1 MKLLIAGCSI
11 TDGNGLP
18 GEKDNPGIWA
28 NQLAQKFNATSI
40 TNVAKSGANN
50 QYIFLETMSAMIK
63 NHYDVIIVSW
73 SALGRFNFRVGLEQY
88 TVDTML
94 TDSHDVNILGGQTI
108 SKKWLAETG
117 DRLRK
122 IHNDHWDLLE
132 LVKYINV
139 LIKLQSSTNGKIFF
153 VNGIGGWSDQY
164 FVKKQIQ
171 LPSDLDSYTHNLLDA
186 DMRDDEEIL
195 KLYDMIHSHYDDYG
209 GIHEE
214 LWLNLYQSL
223 FEIKIDTVSASNNH
237 PGILSQHLYADL
249 LYTRL
254 TNKIK

>member
-1 MKLLIAGCSI
+1 MKLLIAGCSYAI
-11 TDGNGLP
+11 GCGLP
-18 GEKDNPGIWA
+18 GEQDNPKIWA
-28 NQLAQKFNATSI
+28 NQLAQKLDVTSI

-73 SALGRFNFRVGLEQY
+73 STLGRLNFRVGLEQY
-88 TVDTML
+88 SVDTML
-94 TDSHDVNILGGQTI
+94 TGSHDVNILGGQLI

-122 IHNDHWDLLE
+122 IHNDHWDLLD

-139 LIKLQSSTNGKIFF
+139 LVRLQSSTNGKIFF

-171 LPSDLDSYTHNLLDA
+171 LPSDLDSYTYNLLDV

-195 KLYDMIHSHYDDYG
+195 KLYNMIHSHYEEYG

-223 FEIKIDTVSASNNH
+223 AKMKIDSVSSDDPH
-237 PGILSQHLYADL
+237 PGFLSQDLFFDFLYKQITD
-249 LYTRL
+249 
-254 TNKIK
+254 KIK